1 MKNSLKKQFLTTIFS
16 AIAQMTIFFSA
27 PDSNAATIE
36 RYAWKT
42 EAIKACISWLKKGTK
57 YTYQDDGTWLEDN
70 SRICVDGSKHYDSTE
85 IIRMEDPSI
94 EPRNYD
100 NMPNPVGMEIIKFFD
115 YREDDGT
122 SLNQ

>member
-1 MKNSLKKQFLTTIFS
+1 MKKSLKKQFLTT
-16 AIAQMTIFFSA
+16 TISVVTQLTISFSA
-27 PDSNAATIE
+27 PDSNAAIIE
-36 RYAWKT
+36 RYMWKT

-57 YTYQDDGTWLEDN
+57 YTYQDDGAWLEDN
-70 SRICVDGSKHYDSTE
+70 SRICMDGSKHYDSTE
-85 IIRMEDPSI
+85 ITGMEDLSI

-100 NMPNPVGMEIIKFFD
+100 NMPNKEMEIIKFFD

>member
-1 MKNSLKKQFLTTIFS
+1 MKNSLKKQFLTATIS
-16 AIAQMTIFFSA
+16 AIAQLTISCSSLN
-27 PDSNAATIE
+27 SNAVTIE
-36 RYAWKT
+36 RYEWKT

-57 YTYQDDGTWLEDN
+57 YTYQDDGTWFEEN
-70 SRICVDGSKHYDSTE
+70 SRICVDGSKDYDSTE
-85 IIRMEDPSI
+85 ITGMEDPSI

-100 NMPNPVGMEIIKFFD
+100 KIPNMEMEIIKFFD

>member
-1 MKNSLKKQFLTTIFS
+1 MKKSLKKQFLPTTIS
-16 AIAQMTIFFSA
+16 VMTQLTISFSA

-36 RYAWKT
+36 RYVWKT
-42 EAIKACISWLKKGTK
+42 EAIKACINWLKKGTK
-57 YTYQDDGTWLEDN
+57 YTYQDDGAWLEDN
-70 SRICVDGSKHYDSTE
+70 SRICMDGSKHYDSTE
-85 IIRMEDPSI
+85 ITGMEDLSI

-100 NMPNPVGMEIIKFFD
+100 NMPNKEMEIIKFFD

>member
-1 MKNSLKKQFLTTIFS
+1 MKKSLKKQFLTTTIS
-16 AIAQMTIFFSA
+16 VMTQLTISFSA

-36 RYAWKT
+36 RYVWKT
-42 EAIKACISWLKKGTK
+42 EAIKACINWLKKGTK
-57 YTYQDDGTWLEDN
+57 YTYQDDGAWLEDN
-70 SRICVDGSKHYDSTE
+70 SRICMDGSKHYDSTE
-85 IIRMEDPSI
+85 ITGMEDLSI

-100 NMPNPVGMEIIKFFD
+100 NMPNKEMEIIKFFD

>member
-1 MKNSLKKQFLTTIFS
+1 MKNSVKKQFLTTTIS
-16 AIAQMTIFFSA
+16 VMTQLTISFSA

-36 RYAWKT
+36 RYVWKT
-42 EAIKACISWLKKGTK
+42 EAIKACINWLKKGTK
-57 YTYQDDGTWLEDN
+57 YTYQDDGAWLEDN

-85 IIRMEDPSI
+85 ITGMEDLSI

-100 NMPNPVGMEIIKFFD
+100 NMPNKEIEIIKFFD

>member
-1 MKNSLKKQFLTTIFS
+1 MKKRLKKQFLTISIAVMTQLTIS
-16 AIAQMTIFFSA
+16 FSA

-36 RYAWKT
+36 RYVWKT
-42 EAIKACISWLKKGTK
+42 EAIKACINWLKKGTK
-57 YTYQDDGTWLEDN
+57 YTYQDDGAWLEDN
-70 SRICVDGSKHYDSTE
+70 SRICMDGSKHYDSTE
-85 IIRMEDPSI
+85 ITGMEDLSI

-100 NMPNPVGMEIIKFFD
+100 NMPNKEMEIIKFFD

>member
-1 MKNSLKKQFLTTIFS
+1 MKTSLYKQFLTATISVIAQLTIPFS
-16 AIAQMTIFFSA
+16 AT
-27 PDSNAATIE
+27 DSNAATIE

-70 SRICVDGSKHYDSTE
+70 SRTCVDGSKHYDSTD
-85 IIRMEDPSI
+85 ITGMEDLSI

-100 NMPNPVGMEIIKFFD
+100 NMPNPAEMKIIKFFN

-122 SLNQ
+122 SLSQ

>member
-1 MKNSLKKQFLTTIFS
+1 MKNSLKKQFLTTTIS
-16 AIAQMTIFFSA
+16 AIAQLTISFSA

-36 RYAWKT
+36 RYEWKA

-57 YTYQDDGTWLEDN
+57 YTYQDDGTWFEDN
-70 SRICVDGSKHYDSTE
+70 NRICVDGSKDYDSTE
-85 IIRMEDPSI
+85 ITGMEDPSI

-100 NMPNPVGMEIIKFFD
+100 NMPNPIKMEIIKFFD

>member
-1 MKNSLKKQFLTTIFS
+1 MKKSLKKQFLTTTIS
-16 AIAQMTIFFSA
+16 VMTQLTISFSA

-36 RYAWKT
+36 RYVWKT

-57 YTYQDDGTWLEDN
+57 YTYQDDGAWLEDN
-70 SRICVDGSKHYDSTE
+70 SRICMDGSKHYDSTE
-85 IIRMEDPSI
+85 ITGMEDLSI

-100 NMPNPVGMEIIKFFD
+100 NMPNKEMEIIKFFD

>member
-1 MKNSLKKQFLTTIFS
+1 MKKRLKKQFLTITIS
-16 AIAQMTIFFSA
+16 VMTQLTISFSA

-36 RYAWKT
+36 RYVWKT
-42 EAIKACISWLKKGTK
+42 EAIKACINWLKKGTK
-57 YTYQDDGTWLEDN
+57 YTYQDDGAWLEDN
-70 SRICVDGSKHYDSTE
+70 SRICMDGSKHYDSTE
-85 IIRMEDPSI
+85 ITGMEDLSI

-100 NMPNPVGMEIIKFFD
+100 NMPNREMEIIKFFD